1 MSAAGKR
8 KAEGSATPR
17 AKRGRKAVERTES
30 DADRPL
36 VDAVMRAAEKG
47 GLLREKTSRISGRV
61 SPLLIE
67 KAKRRTGIEKDS
79 DLIAYALANVA
90 LEDEFTRVFREM
102 RGTVDPDLD
111 LEF

>member
-1 MSAAGKR
+1 MSAVSKR
-8 KAEGSATPR
+8 KTPEAPR
-17 AKRGRKAVERTES
+17 VRKGRKAVERVES
-30 DADRPL
+30 EADRPL

-61 SPLLIE
+61 SPQLIE
-67 KAKRRTGIEKDS
+67 QAKRRTGIEKDS

-90 LEDEFTRVFREM
+90 LEDNFTRVFREIG
-102 RGTVDPDLD
+102 GTVDPDLD